1 MHFTIS
7 QKPSI
12 QHWAV
17 VFFMFTCYVFA
28 WYLTPHTTWY
38 EYIGSPQF
46 EKLIPKEFG
55 NWVMVEDGLSNNI
68 VNPEQKE
75 AVNSVYSQVVTRVYE
90 DRTNFRRIM
99 FSLAYGDNQTYSKQ
113 LHRPEACY
121 STVGYKIRNQREE
134 KLQVIGRTINI
145 NRMTAIVGTR
155 VEYVSYWIRIGDRV
169 IGGPALALNYARLGM
184 GLKGYVADGLL
195 FRVSEVN
202 FDEGGSYLL
211 QEKFIQDL
219 LLSLSPADQKILI
232 GLPKA

>member
-1 MHFTIS
+1 M
-7 QKPSI
+7 
-12 QHWAV
+12 V
-17 VFFMFTCYVFA
+17 TCYVFA

-38 EYIGSPQF
+38 KYIGSPQF